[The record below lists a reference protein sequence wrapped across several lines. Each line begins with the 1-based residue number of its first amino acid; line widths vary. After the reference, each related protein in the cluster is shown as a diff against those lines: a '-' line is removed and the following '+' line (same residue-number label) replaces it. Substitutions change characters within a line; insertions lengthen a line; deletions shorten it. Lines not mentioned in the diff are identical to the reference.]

1 MRMGSKQQEKS
12 HQTMVELMDAAME
25 LFARKGFRETSVA
38 EITRH
43 AGYAKGSFYRHW
55 PSKDQLFLQIVER
68 KLAQYRASR
77 DERIATA
84 GDLEGAMRII
94 WDFLQDM
101 VADRNWA
108 KVFLE
113 FTVHAARDPELRRIM
128 RLDQHR
134 LSEDLFAR
142 LIRPFAP
149 PGFPVEK
156 LGALNT
162 ALFEGFM
169 VHNALET
176 GVLDLHDVREA
187 AVALALDMVRRLA
200 PTQAPISQP
209 TGGPA

>member
-1 MRMGSKQQEKS
+1 MGTRQQEKS
-12 HQTMVELMDAAME
+12 QQTMVELMDAAME
-25 LFARKGFRETSVA
+25 LFARKGYRETSVS
-38 EITRH
+38 EITRR

-68 KLAQYRASR
+68 KLAQYRAAR
-77 DERIATA
+77 DERLAQA
-84 GDLEGAMRII
+84 DDLEGALRII

-113 FTVHAARDPELRRIM
+113 FTVHAARDPELRQALR
-128 RLDQHR
+128 RDQHR
-134 LSEDLFAR
+134 LSEEMFAR

-149 PGFPVEK
+149 PGLPAEK

-176 GVLDLHDVREA
+176 GVLDLGDVREA
-187 AVALALDMVRRLA
+187 AVTLALDMARRNESA
-200 PTQAPISQP
+200 QSSVPQP